1 MKNPHNL
8 ATSIS
13 SWTFTAEI
21 RNLNNY
27 YPYGMS
33 EQSEYDALELELPGG
48 GINSP
53 VTFFYDLVH
62 VVYQQTY
69 TFLFLKF

>member
-1 MKNPHNL
+1 
-8 ATSIS
+8 
-13 SWTFTAEI
+13 
-21 RNLNNY
+21 
-27 YPYGMS
+27 MS
-33 EQSEYDALELELPGG
+33 EHIVYDALALELPGG

-62 VVYQQTY
+62 VVHQQTY